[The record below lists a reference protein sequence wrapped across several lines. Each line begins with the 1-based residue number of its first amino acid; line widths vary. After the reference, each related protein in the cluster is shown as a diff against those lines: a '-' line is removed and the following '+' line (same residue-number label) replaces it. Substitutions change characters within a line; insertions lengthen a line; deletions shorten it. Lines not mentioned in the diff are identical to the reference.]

1 MTTLVEPMTDPA
13 WSPPDT
19 RTHVVVCLSGLSAHV
34 NGSPI
39 FGCLV
44 YGPFMPDEVEAKA
57 KEIQHLEGGAC
68 LIRPLVDLADTY
80 RRISA
85 D

>member
-1 MTTLVEPMTDPA
+1 MTTTEVYDHQLEPMVED
-13 WSPPDT
+13 S
-19 RTHVVVCLSGLSAHV
+19 HVIVCLSGLSAHV

-44 YGPFMPDEVEAKA
+44 YGPFTATEVEAKA
-57 KEIQHLEGGAC
+57 KEIQRLEGGAC
-68 LIRPLVDLADTY
+68 LIRPLVDLANTY
-80 RRISA
+80 RRLSA